1 MSLGNLGICLVN
13 VGRREEALAASQ
25 EAVAIYRR
33 LAEGRRE
40 AFLPNLARSL
50 NNLGADLGDLRRHE
64 EAIAA
69 TQEAVD
75 IYRHLMERSSDAVL
89 PALATT
95 LSTHSEVLAGAQRHA
110 EAAAAVHDALTMTTA
125 LAERD
130 LQQFGDVARERRQ
143 YYRSE
148 CEKAGI
154 APDTALLERIART
167 VGAGDNT
174 AQTV

>member
-1 MSLGNLGICLVN
+1 M
-13 VGRREEALAASQ
+13 
-25 EAVAIYRR
+25 
-33 LAEGRRE
+33 
-40 AFLPNLARSL
+40 
-50 NNLGADLGDLRRHE
+50 GDLRRHE

-110 EAAAAVHDALTMTTA
+110 EAAAAVHDALTMTAA

-130 LQQFGDVARERRQ
+130 LQEFGDVARERRQ